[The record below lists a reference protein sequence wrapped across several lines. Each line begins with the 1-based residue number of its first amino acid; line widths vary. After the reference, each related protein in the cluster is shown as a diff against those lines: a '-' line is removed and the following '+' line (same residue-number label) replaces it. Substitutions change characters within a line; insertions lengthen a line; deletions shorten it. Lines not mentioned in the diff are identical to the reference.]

1 MTKYGGR
8 KIVYSFLVY
17 SFSGLVN
24 GRIATAPPAEKL
36 SLARLYN
43 VF

>member
-1 MTKYGGR
+1 LTEYGGR
-8 KIVYSFLVY
+8 KTVY

-24 GRIATAPPAEKL
+24 GRIATAPQAEKL

>member
-1 MTKYGGR
+1 LTEYGGR
-8 KIVYSFLVY
+8 KIVYG
-17 SFSGLVN
+17 FSGLVS